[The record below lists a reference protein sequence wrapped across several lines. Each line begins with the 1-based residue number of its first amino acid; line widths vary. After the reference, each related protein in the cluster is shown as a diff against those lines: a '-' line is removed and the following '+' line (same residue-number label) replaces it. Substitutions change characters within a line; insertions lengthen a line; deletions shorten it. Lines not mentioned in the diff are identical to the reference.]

1 MKSLR
6 RVAPAVL
13 SVALAFL
20 ILTGEI
26 RASAAWVSL
35 EAGLE
40 TAEFDLP
47 PDAEGN
53 ATERTIT
60 VLRIDPEKCD
70 FLLCSASLDGRGA
83 RTLDA
88 WGEEYALSAAIN
100 ASMYLPDGS
109 TSTGYMREG
118 RHVNNGRIVKRFGAF
133 FVAGP
138 DDASLPAA
146 AILDRD
152 APGWEEKLAH
162 YRLVIQNYR
171 MIDAERRLLWAEGGP
186 LYAISAVAQTGDGR
200 ILFLHCRRPVEA
212 HRFARDLLE
221 LPLDVRTV
229 MYVEGGAQAGMLI
242 RSATLRRTITGAPDI
257 PFLITGRLS
266 APLPNVLGVRAK
278 SAPVEASTP

>member
-1 MKSLR
+1 MKSSR
-6 RVAPAVL
+6 RVALAVL
-13 SVALAFL
+13 SMALAFL
-20 ILTGEI
+20 LSAGG
-26 RASAAWVSL
+26 AGAAAAWVSL

-47 PDAEGN
+47 ADEEDSAD
-53 ATERTIT
+53 ERTVA
-60 VLRIDPEKCD
+60 VLRIDPEKFD
-70 FLLCSASLDGRGA
+70 FLLCAASLDGRGA

-118 RHVNNGRIVKRFGAF
+118 RHVNNGRIAKRFGAF

-146 AILDRD
+146 GILDRD
-152 APGWEEKLAH
+152 TPGWEEKLAH

-186 LYAISAVAQTGDGR
+186 MYAISAVAQAGDGR
-200 ILFLHCRRPVEA
+200 ILFIHCRRPVEA
-212 HRFARDLLE
+212 RRFARDLLE

-278 SAPVEASTP
+278 SVPVGETAP